1 MSEFF
6 VIFFLFQVIRGWEV
20 SIADFG
26 SRGQGSIPQLGQL
39 FLTLRNLFLFCGERL
54 FSAIFKMGFLISVPY
69 VKLEKKWVWK
79 IKSRKKKKMQM
90 IGFEPLT
97 SWFKVQ
103 RSTTELYFLQ
113 QNRASKLQVNQSE
126 GCVIITGS
134 HAKSHGK

>member
-39 FLTLRNLFLFCGERL
+39 FLTLRSLFLFCGERL

-69 VKLEKKWVWK
+69 VKLEKNEFERLSQEK
-79 IKSRKKKKMQM
+79 RKKC
-90 IGFEPLT
+90 
-97 SWFKVQ
+97 
-103 RSTTELYFLQ
+103 R
-113 QNRASKLQVNQSE
+113 
-126 GCVIITGS
+126 
-134 HAKSHGK
+134 

>member
-1 MSEFF
+1 M
-6 VIFFLFQVIRGWEV
+6 IFFLFQVIRGWEV

-69 VKLEKKWVWK
+69 VKLEKNKFERLSQEK
-79 IKSRKKKKMQM
+79 RKKMQM

-97 SWFKVQ
+97 S
-103 RSTTELYFLQ
+103 
-113 QNRASKLQVNQSE
+113 
-126 GCVIITGS
+126 
-134 HAKSHGK
+134 